1 MLFKYNFMQSELDI
15 LTPITHVPLANE
27 ITELLRWK
35 ISRKQKG
42 RENDNE
48 YLSYIQ
54 CLALTRTH

>member
-1 MLFKYNFMQSELDI
+1 MQSELDI